1 MEEKEKNLF
10 SEYAL
15 TFLLFYSA
23 VVLIGE
29 VLTIDWLYLP
39 FGLLVGFYFSWFN
52 RNKDSRLINVLIT
65 ICAIGVVFWA
75 IYSLLNS
82 SLFHEEVNLIL
93 IKTGIIVTIFIG
105 FNSST
110 TATLNYIQILS
121 LALFMCFP
129 VFIREYNGIIFAL
142 ILFYLGLWGMALRV
156 KFYEFFK
163 PVGKKSK
170 KKSYFS
176 LLLIPYFLII
186 IFISWMM
193 FSHVSLGEIRKGGF
207 LYENKDIL
215 TTTEALEEEYY
226 YLQDR
231 IQEIVLRLI
240 AHYNLEDSK
249 NLIYLLNLLIKE
261 SSIIME
267 VDKANMGLVDYLK
280 RPGPGLEPGEGEQ
293 VTILLKNY
301 VQKKAS
307 LNLQRAAEDIKE
319 SLKNNYATIKERF
332 DISNKLKNINYSTS
346 RQQIDYN
353 GKEAEGI
360 VANSLI
366 NDKGKQGLIEAI
378 KRFSEWKI
386 LQLYYQKMEY
396 LKKKVELQEKQF
408 KTDME
413 DLFSKIEAIKDPQD
427 LERLKEELQRLLE
440 TYTAQLDSE
449 LMNEI
454 KEVLISKLDIMR
466 PKGEIETNLKG
477 EVKAKELLT
486 EITHVIY
493 VKEEEKKAAEVILKE
508 KEKRATKNLIL
519 LIIKGVLFLFSGL
532 IIVFIISFFLTERE
546 KNKLRL
552 YFNANPRDFIICLYD
567 NTKKIL
573 ANFGLRSE
581 NFTPPLSFAELVEN
595 RYSLKDNFFSRFTK
609 KFEEAKYSKHIL
621 ETKDSSLVLNDYN
634 DFLKILFGGYNKF
647 FLFLKYLI
655 LILQRTPLFI

>member
-1 MEEKEKNLF
+1 MEEKEKYLF
-10 SEYAL
+10 LEYSL

-39 FGLLVGFYFSWFN
+39 FGLMVGFYFSWFN
-52 RNKDSRLINVLIT
+52 RNKDSRLIDVLIT
-65 ICAIGVVFWA
+65 ICVIGVVFWV
-75 IYSLLNS
+75 IYSFLNS

-93 IKTGIIVTIFIG
+93 IKAGIIVTIFIG

-110 TATLNYIQILS
+110 ATTLSCIQILS

-129 VFIREYNGIIFAL
+129 IFIREYNKIIFAL
-142 ILFYLGLWGMALRV
+142 ILFYLGLWGTILRV

-163 PVGKKSK
+163 PVK
-170 KKSYFS
+170 KKNRGKFYFS
-176 LLLIPYFLII
+176 LFLIPYFLII
-186 IFISWMM
+186 VFISWIM
-193 FSHVSLGEIRKGGF
+193 FSRVSLGETRKGGF
-207 LYENKDIL
+207 LYENKDIV
-215 TTTEALEEEYY
+215 TTTDALEEEYY
-226 YLQDR
+226 YSQDK
-231 IQEIVLRLI
+231 IQELVLRLI
-240 AHYNLEDSK
+240 THYNLEDSK
-249 NLIYLLNLLIKE
+249 NLIYLLSLLIKE

-307 LNLQRAAEDIKE
+307 LNLQRAAEDIKK

-332 DISNKLKNINYSTS
+332 DISNRLKDINYSTS

-353 GKEAEGI
+353 ENEAQGA
-360 VANSLI
+360 VADSLI
-366 NDKGKQGLIEAI
+366 NDKGKQDLREAI
-378 KRFSEWKI
+378 KRFGEWKI

-396 LKKKVELQEKQF
+396 LKKKIELQEKQF
-408 KTDME
+408 KTEME
-413 DLFSKIEAIKDPQD
+413 DLYSKIEAIKDSQD
-427 LERLKEELQRLLE
+427 LERLKKELQRLLE
-440 TYTAQLDSE
+440 TYTVQLNSE

-454 KEVLISKLDIMR
+454 KEILILKLDIMR
-466 PKGEIETNLKG
+466 PNGEIELNFKR
-477 EVKAKELLT
+477 EIKAKELLT
-486 EITHVIY
+486 EITHIIY
-493 VKEEEKKAAEVILKE
+493 AKEEEKRAAEAILKE
-508 KEKRATKNLIL
+508 EEKRATKDSIL
-519 LIIKGVLFLFSGL
+519 LIIKGVPFLILGL
-532 IIVFIISFFLTERE
+532 IIVFIISFLLTERE

-552 YFNANPRDFIICLYD
+552 YFKTNPRGFIICLYD

-581 NFTPPLSFAELVEN
+581 NFTPPLSFAELVED
-595 RYSLKDNFFSRFTK
+595 RYSMKDNFFSKFTK

-621 ETKDSSLVLNDYN
+621 ESKDCSLVLNDYN
-634 DFLKILFGGYNKF
+634 DFLKILFSGYNKF

-655 LILQRTPLFI
+655 LILQRTPLII